1 LLDTETDFDIFSSSS
16 HMVSGSKVDWDALVA
31 IFAMV
36 AIFAVVAAA
45 TASSPVV
52 VDTEERDLVIIGDLG
67 VSATPATDF
76 FVPALP
82 VEARS
87 LEGPVVEV
95 VGIVPV
101 VAPVSPVQPAVSVLP
116 AVPVSPSPVPV
127 VAPASPS
134 PVPAP
139 APAAAPAPAIAIA
152 VESPVQIAAGSPVTE
167 IASEVAAQEFD
178 LAVSTALPVSR
189 PATPVETVTEELEVA
204 ALEFD
209 LAVSTALPVS
219 RPATPVETVMEELE
233 VASTP
238 LVEYLGACLY
248 HKEIMDAYAKSTA
261 TFVVYTCR
269 VCQDDPDKD
278 FMSITII
285 NRGSTSTANGMA
297 PGVVIEML
305 PGE

>member
-1 LLDTETDFDIFSSSS
+1 MSRPDTRRLCPQPIEDFWVNGICGANTSLLDTETDFDIFSSSS

-36 AIFAVVAAA
+36 AIFAVV
-45 TASSPVV
+45 
-52 VDTEERDLVIIGDLG
+52 VDTEEREFVIIGDLG

-101 VAPVSPVQPAVSVLP
+101 APVSPVQPAVSVLP
-116 AVPVSPSPVPV
+116 AVPVSPSPVP
-127 VAPASPS
+127 ALA
-134 PVPAP
+134 PAP
-139 APAAAPAPAIAIA
+139 APAAAPALAIAIA

-167 IASEVAAQEFD
+167 IATEVAAQEFD

-189 PATPVETVTEELEVA
+189 PATPVET
-204 ALEFD
+204 
-209 LAVSTALPVS
+209 
-219 RPATPVETVMEELE
+219 ATEELE